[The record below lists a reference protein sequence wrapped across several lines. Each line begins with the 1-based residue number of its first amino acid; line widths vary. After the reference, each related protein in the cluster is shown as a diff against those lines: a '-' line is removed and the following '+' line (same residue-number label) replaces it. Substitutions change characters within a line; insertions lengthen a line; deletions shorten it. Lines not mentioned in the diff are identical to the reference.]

1 MDITQ
6 RNAAAAVVHHQ
17 HHRQHNPNMP
27 SHQQVLLTCDSCFF
41 NTDNIHKTIFQ
52 SNQRQQHQ
60 MHPPLPALDQ
70 RHRGGGGAS
79 AAAVHQAVVRS
90 NPRLRQVRYR
100 EKKTCIIF
108 PINKMKL

>member
-1 MDITQ
+1 
-6 RNAAAAVVHHQ
+6 
-17 HHRQHNPNMP
+17 
-27 SHQQVLLTCDSCFF
+27 
-41 NTDNIHKTIFQ
+41 
-52 SNQRQQHQ
+52 